1 MEKRAL
7 VPSTGHLGLTRFK
20 THVGRGAM
28 TFGDCA
34 MYFVFLEFHVRC
46 AIYSRPAAV
55 GLEPSILKSEYIKS
69 IQVIQNQES
78 SLSQQTCKTW
88 RTTNAKVKANKGHPE
103 TADSF
108 WRTSRKEI
116 GAWLASDGSS
126 WGAIWHV
133 HIIHSH
139 PTAIHLPCPDLEI
152 SKKKRRSC
160 PTKLGQRSLGLRNLT
175 SKHCTNTADLKSWFL

>member
-1 MEKRAL
+1 MLKEERRLDDCDSK
-7 VPSTGHLGLTRFK
+7 PFK
-20 THVGRGAM
+20 GPRPHGAKISM
-28 TFGDCA
+28 KD
-34 MYFVFLEFHVRC
+34 
-46 AIYSRPAAV
+46 
-55 GLEPSILKSEYIKS
+55 SIENGSGFNYYIKS